1 MIRKSH
7 IARTFFIPIL
17 FITLFTG
24 NIYAQSK
31 EPVAQKKAPI
41 IGLSA
46 TYETGQNT
54 VPNTYIIAVRKAGG
68 IPVVL
73 PVTDDL
79 EIISRMVEAIDGLIL
94 TGGEDLDPLLW
105 YGEEPLPA
113 MGTIVPI
120 RDFFDIHLARTAV
133 KQGIPVLGICRG
145 EQTLN
150 VAFGGTLYQD
160 IPSQV
165 RSATP
170 VKHNQKAPRE
180 YGSHTITVT
189 PGTVLHG
196 ILKDVLEKDNTFRVN
211 SYHHQAV
218 KDVAPGFKVSAYARD
233 GVPEAIE
240 MVGNPNVLGV
250 QFHPEGPVS
259 QGYNA
264 LLPIFQHLVNAAR

>member
-1 MIRKSH
+1 MIR
-7 IARTFFIPIL
+7 TLFIQIL

-24 NIYAQSK
+24 GIYAQSK
-31 EPVAQKKAPI
+31 EPAVQEKAPI

-46 TYETGQNT
+46 TYETGQNS

-73 PVTDDL
+73 PVTDDP
-79 EIISRMVEAIDGLIL
+79 EIILRMVEAIDGLIL
-94 TGGEDLDPLLW
+94 TGGEDLDPLRW

-113 MGTIVPI
+113 MGAIVPI

-133 KQGIPVLGICRG
+133 EQGIPVLGICRG

-165 RSATP
+165 RSDTP
-170 VKHNQKAPRE
+170 VKHNQRAPRE

-189 PGTVLHG
+189 EGTVLHNL
-196 ILKDVLEKDNTFRVN
+196 LKDVLEKDNTFRVN

-218 KDVAPGFKVSAYARD
+218 KDLAPGFIISAYAKD

-240 MVGNPNVLGV
+240 MMGNPHVLGV

-259 QGYNA
+259 QGDHA
-264 LLPIFQHLVNAAR
+264 LLPLFRHVVEAAR